1 MHPEDNEEWDPITSV
16 VGDLLSQTKNI
27 LGLIHEASRSSIS
40 SAAVNEQAGLQR
52 VNQALDSKLK
62 EMERGL
68 ADKDNALK
76 TAETHLAQA
85 VEGLHAMQTASEA
98 AIKHALSS
106 KQREID
112 ALKDKLR
119 NALDNLN
126 TMKSWVVEQH
136 RQLDEEKH
144 ALKSELDE
152 EKRSAEAR
160 RQEQDDIINTLNER
174 IKRKSE
180 ELAAVTKRMR
190 SLRERIVQL
199 NWKDQSS
206 RLLAARK
213 VQVQVNCSS
222 LVKLSS
228 IALIISLLRRM
239 TIPAMS
245 WMPLRR
251 LLEKMQASYRAT
263 G

>member
-1 MHPEDNEEWDPITSV
+1 
-16 VGDLLSQTKNI
+16 
-27 LGLIHEASRSSIS
+27 LGLIHEASRSSYS
-40 SAAVNEQAGLQR
+40 TAAANEQAGLQR

-62 EMERGL
+62 ELDSTL
-68 ADKDNALK
+68 AEKDNALK

-112 ALKDKLR
+112 ALKEKLR

-126 TMKSWVVEQH
+126 TMKTWVVEQH

-144 ALKSELDE
+144 ALNLELE
-152 EKRSAEAR
+152 EQKRAAHARDHEQEDKIASLNRTINSKAAEHFA
-160 RQEQDDIINTLNER
+160 L
-174 IKRKSE
+174 
-180 ELAAVTKRMR
+180 TKKLR

-206 RLLAARK
+206 RLLANRK
-213 VQVQVNCSS
+213 AQILVHS
-222 LVKLSS
+222 LV
-228 IALIISLLRRM
+228 
-239 TIPAMS
+239 
-245 WMPLRR
+245 
-251 LLEKMQASYRAT
+251 ASYFLRHVFT
-263 G
+263 QILPFNF